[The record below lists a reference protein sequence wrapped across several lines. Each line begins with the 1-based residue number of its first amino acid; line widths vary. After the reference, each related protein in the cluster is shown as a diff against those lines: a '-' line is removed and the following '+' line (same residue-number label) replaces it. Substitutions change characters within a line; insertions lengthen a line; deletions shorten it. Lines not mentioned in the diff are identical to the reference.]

1 MRHIFLCTLALFALG
16 ARAEIVTEPV
26 EYADGDYVLEG
37 KLVYDDAVKSA
48 RNGVIIFHEWA
59 GPRAYEE
66 SRARQ
71 IAGLGYV
78 AFVADVYGKE
88 VRPEGPDA
96 CRAEVMKYYG
106 DRDLT
111 RRRAEAALNA
121 FKKQRA
127 VFQHKFV
134 AIGYCFGG
142 MVALELARSGANLAG
157 AVSFHGSP
165 DTPAPDGSHVACPL
179 LVLHGADDP
188 NVKMEQVAAFEAEM
202 KAAGKDYRVV
212 TYPGAVHRFTNPEAG
227 SNAASG
233 VAYNEEAD
241 KRSWAEFEGFLT
253 TVFK

>member
-1 MRHIFLCTLALFALG
+1 MRRFVLLALFASALT
-16 ARAEIVTEPV
+16 ARAEIKSDVV

-37 KLVYDDAVKSA
+37 KLVYDDAIKEA

-66 SRARQ
+66 SRAKQ
-71 IAGLGYV
+71 IAALGYV

-111 RRRAEAALNA
+111 RRRAEAALAA
-121 FKKQRA
+121 FKKQRP

-142 MVALELARSGANLAG
+142 MVALELARDGANLAG
-157 AVSFHGSP
+157 VVSFHGSP
-165 DTPAPDGSHVACPL
+165 DTPVPDGSKVKCPL
-179 LVLHGADDP
+179 LVLHGGDDP
-188 NVKMEQVAAFEAEM
+188 HVKMDAVTAFETEM
-202 KAAGKDYRVV
+202 TAANVDYKVV
-212 TYPGAVHRFTNPEAG
+212 VYPGAVHRFTNPEAG
-227 SNAASG
+227 NDVASG

-241 KRSWAEFEGFLT
+241 KKSWAEFEEFAT